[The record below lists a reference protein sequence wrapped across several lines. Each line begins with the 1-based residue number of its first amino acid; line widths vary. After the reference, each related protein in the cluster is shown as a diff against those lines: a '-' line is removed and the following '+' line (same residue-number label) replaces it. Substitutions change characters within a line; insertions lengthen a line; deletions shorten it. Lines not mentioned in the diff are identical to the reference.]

1 MKPQRLTL
9 RRLVVIAAALL
20 VAAALVALA
29 GGCDKRMSD
38 EEAAKAADEVIA
50 RDFPDMVDAEKS
62 VQSYVIDE
70 RDFYEVAYGK
80 TVEYQTETGTVT
92 APRIVVVT
100 IDRNTG
106 EGIVAVS
113 D

>member
-1 MKPQRLTL
+1 LTP
-9 RRLVVIAAALL
+9 RRVAVIAVALLAAAALI
-20 VAAALVALA
+20 ALA
-29 GGCDKRMSD
+29 TGCDKRMSD
-38 EEAAKAADEVIA
+38 EEADKAADEVIA

-62 VQSYVIDE
+62 VQSYVIE
-70 RDFYEVAYGK
+70 GRDFYEVAYGK
-80 TVEYQTETGTVT
+80 TVEYQTETGTIS

-106 EGIVAVS
+106 EEIVAVS